1 MVIGNRMYKFSL
13 GTVLNHRKILEENLQ
28 KELSLLNQKLT
39 NQKNEYDELET
50 KKNKVSEDLN
60 QKKASFI
67 TVSESLMHMRFLERV
82 AQQQDQYVRLINELE
97 VQVSQKREELILAMK
112 NRKVLEKLKEKGSQ
126 RYQEEERRTEADFMN
141 EMAAIR
147 YHPESGE

>member
-1 MVIGNRMYKFSL
+1 MCIINKMYKFSL

-28 KELSLLNQKLT
+28 KELGLLNQALA
-39 NQKNEYDELET
+39 NQKNEYEELET
-50 KKNKVSEDLN
+50 RKNTVSEDHN

-67 TVSESLMHMRFLERV
+67 TVSESLMHMRFLERL
-82 AQQQDQYVRLINELE
+82 AQQQDQHVILINKLE
-97 VQVSQKREELILAMK
+97 IQINQKREELIQAMK
-112 NRKVLEKLKEKGSQ
+112 NRKVLEKLKEKGSH

-147 YHPESGE
+147 YHTEKE